1 MLNLFDTNTAIP
13 FFPASWANSVTNWL
27 TGIFSPNDTIKI
39 TNTSNPTEGGGCAI
53 DVNVENLYRMLR
65 YRMEQDFVSRGNLA
79 GEIRSM
85 IGQSMN
91 VNNGLLNVNDDYL
104 DEKANERSQSI

>member
-1 MLNLFDTNTAIP
+1 MLSLFDTNTAIP

-27 TGIFSPNDTIKI
+27 TGIFSPNSTIKI

-53 DVNVENLYRMLR
+53 DVDVENLYRMLR
-65 YRMEQDFVSRGNLA
+65 DRLERDFVSRGNFADNLR
-79 GEIRSM
+79 GV

-91 VNNGLLNVNDDYL
+91 INNGQLNINDDYL
-104 DEKANERSQSI
+104 NEKANARSQSI